1 MWTAK
6 SSHERNTC
14 FKWGNFIWKPV
25 SWFPSQITTRWFIYG
40 NDPILQVWE
49 LSTIAFHAATNII
62 PTLVVFSKDN
72 FPEKLFSSIT
82 YSPFKSFILLLKA
95 EFSIVFNNLVK
106 EKIPGISVKVGCNCK
121 YYSCKTP
128 TNQFSFFQSFYIFVS
143 SITSEI
149 LIYIIRS

>member
-1 MWTAK
+1 MET
-6 SSHERNTC
+6 
-14 FKWGNFIWKPV
+14 
-25 SWFPSQITTRWFIYG
+25 SQLIF
-40 NDPILQVWE
+40 
-49 LSTIAFHAATNII
+49 LSNHY
-62 PTLVVFSKDN
+62 TLVSIWQRSHITSLRIKYYSFPRSHQHNTYLSGVLQDS

-95 EFSIVFNNLVK
+95 EFPIVFNNLVK